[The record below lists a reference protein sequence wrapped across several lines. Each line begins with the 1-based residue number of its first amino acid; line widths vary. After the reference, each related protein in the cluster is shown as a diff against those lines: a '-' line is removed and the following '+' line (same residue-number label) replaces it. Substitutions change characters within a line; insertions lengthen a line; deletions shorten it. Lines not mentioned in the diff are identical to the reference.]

1 MSRHLIV
8 DVETVAIKDVETYL
22 EPVSAPANYKDE
34 AKIAAYIAEETKRQA
49 DKAAL
54 DIDLARIVCLGW
66 QLGEESG
73 HWIIKDEMAEQTI
86 LAEFWRQF
94 WPVYV
99 PGHTIAVTFNGLNYD
114 LPLLLRRS
122 LYLGVAAPRL
132 QLERFKHADAVDL
145 LSILSMDGR
154 LKLHGLRFYC
164 QRFGIP
170 VDDESVGADIAGLVA
185 AEEWEAVARHCT
197 ADVAATHALAVRMGV
212 LKGDVPQVKE
222 RPKVELLPKPEK
234 PLRSIADQLQAS
246 LDAAKEDPVF

>member
-22 EPVSAPANYKDE
+22 EPVSAPSNYKDSE
-34 AKIAAYIAEETKRQA
+34 KIKAYIIEETQRQA
-49 DKAAL
+49 AKAAL

-66 QLGEESG
+66 QMGEEAG
-73 HWIIKDEMAEQTI
+73 HWIIKDEIAEQTI

-122 LYLGVAAPRL
+122 LYLGVPAPKL
-132 QLERFKHADAVDL
+132 QLERFKHADAIDL
-145 LSILSMDGR
+145 MQILSMDGR

-164 QRFGIP
+164 QRLGIP

-185 AEEWEAVARHCT
+185 AGDWAAVEKHCT

-212 LKGDVPQVKE
+212 LKPSQ
-222 RPKVELLPKPEK
+222 LIEK
-234 PLRSIADQLQAS
+234 S
-246 LDAAKEDPVF
+246 LSATLDPVQGDQVF

>member
-22 EPVSAPANYKDE
+22 EPVSAPSNYKDAE
-34 AKIAAYIAEETKRQA
+34 KIKAYILEETQRQA
-49 DKAAL
+49 AKAAL

-73 HWIIKDEMAEQTI
+73 HWIIKDEIAEQTI

-122 LYLGVAAPRL
+122 LYLGVPAPKL
-132 QLERFKHADAVDL
+132 QLERFKHADAIDL
-145 LSILSMDGR
+145 MQILSMDGR
-154 LKLHGLRFYC
+154 LRLHGLRFYC

-185 AEEWEAVARHCT
+185 AGDWAAVEKHCT

-212 LKGDVPQVKE
+212 LKGEITTTE
-222 RPKVELLPKPEK
+222 RVAAVVNRDMGK
-234 PLRSIADQLQAS
+234 PLQSVADQLQAS
-246 LDAAKEDPVF
+246 LDAAKEDQVF